1 MTLHVTDRITSQ
13 ATINLAASL
22 FTVGGYYTIDIVT
35 LDDTMTVYVDGSA
48 EDTATV
54 TRTSSDDPGTT
65 VVYMGD
71 PWYTV
76 ADVELKNLR

>member
-1 MTLHVTDRITSQ
+1 MT
-13 ATINLAASL
+13 A
-22 FTVGGYYTIDIVT
+22 
-35 LDDTMTVYVDGSA
+35 YVDGSA
-48 EDTATV
+48 EDSVTV